1 MKDCEIKFNKDN
13 KEIKG
18 NKYESK
24 EEILKYEKELKD
36 FISKNKLN
44 ITSQNI
50 EHANKIILKD
60 SSDTEDDQS
69 LTLSEENISTQE
81 NQNKTLLDDFNED
94 NNLEGNS
101 FLLSNQDNKNSYD
114 TNAKSFVDSKS
125 TGKTNISSYTEN
137 YLEKK

>member
-44 ITSQNI
+44 ITRQNI
-50 EHANKIILKD
+50 EHSNKIILKD

-69 LTLSEENISTQE
+69 LTLSEENIS
-81 NQNKTLLDDFNED
+81 NQALLDDFNED
-94 NNLEGNS
+94 NYLEGNS

>member
-1 MKDCEIKFNKDN
+1 M
-13 KEIKG
+13 
-18 NKYESK
+18 
-24 EEILKYEKELKD
+24 KYEKELKD

-44 ITSQNI
+44 ITRQNI

-125 TGKTNISSYTEN
+125 TGKTNISTYTEN

>member
-24 EEILKYEKELKD
+24 EILKYEKELKD
-36 FISKNKLN
+36 FISNNKLN
-44 ITSQNI
+44 ITDQNI
-50 EHANKIILKD
+50 EHTNKIILKD
-60 SSDTEDDQS
+60 SNDTEDDQS

>member
-13 KEIKG
+13 KEIKE

-44 ITSQNI
+44 ITRQNI
-50 EHANKIILKD
+50 EHSNKIILKD

-94 NNLEGNS
+94 NYLEGNS

-125 TGKTNISSYTEN
+125 TGKTNISTYTEN